1 MRKLFSVL
9 AALILGYL
17 IYFYYFSESLNIGE
31 ETAKT
36 IAIGTAYNEFG
47 QHDLYIYPD
56 ISLFKTKRKNIEKE
70 LPFYLQYKE
79 KYYYRIMLKHQSKNE
94 FEAGDQ
100 LSIIYTID
108 AKNGAILSR
117 FIGNERRYYNE

>member
-1 MRKLFSVL
+1 
-9 AALILGYL
+9 
-17 IYFYYFSESLNIGE
+17 
-31 ETAKT
+31 
-36 IAIGTAYNEFG
+36 
-47 QHDLYIYPD
+47 
-56 ISLFKTKRKNIEKE
+56 
-70 LPFYLQYKE
+70 
-79 KYYYRIMLKHQSKNE
+79 MLKHQSKNE

>member
-70 LPFYLQYKE
+70 LPFISNIK
-79 KYYYRIMLKHQSKNE
+79 RNI
-94 FEAGDQ
+94 
-100 LSIIYTID
+100 TI
-108 AKNGAILSR
+108 
-117 FIGNERRYYNE
+117 E